1 MKVAF
6 AILSL
11 FLCLVCAAADQQKP
25 VVSKQDKKLA
35 VKELKEAVDLQRD
48 GKPEEALEAATLA
61 ASLVPVNM
69 EAITL
74 REVLRQEI
82 MGKHL
87 DQGNKLASAGDTSG
101 AIREFQAAHQI
112 DPQNAFVV
120 QRLHDVSPPDED
132 EDHKHALELLASVDE
147 INLQP
152 APGKR
157 NFHIQGNTQ
166 QVYTQIGTAFG
177 IIMLFDPGMTTRLLH
192 FDLENVD
199 FYTAMDIAG
208 KMTKTFWAP
217 LASNEAIVA
226 GDTQETRKQYE
237 RLALRTFYVGNISTQ
252 TDLNDLVNVMRNIF
266 DMKLV
271 SVEPSKGTITVRA
284 PKEKVEAVASLL
296 DDLMDAKPEIMI
308 DVKEFEIDTDNL
320 RNMGLTL
327 PTSFQVFSIP
337 SEIRKVL
344 GSDAQAVINQ
354 INQTGTIDPSTI
366 PAADLSNLQGSPLL
380 APFVFFGK
388 GNGLVGVSTPPIT
401 GQLAFNSSLASD
413 LEHMSLR
420 ATDGEAA
427 SFLVGERFPVV
438 SSTFSNVAISSAGQT
453 QIGNTPQFTYEDLGI
468 SMKTTPHYHSNGDV
482 SLLFELKIQA
492 LGTQLINS
500 IPDITTRSYN
510 GTITVQDGE
519 PSVIMGMIT
528 DQEIRST
535 QGLPI
540 LSQIPGLR
548 SILSSESKDHPHS
561 ELLIVVTPHVVR
573 RPFHDKGSS
582 VFWNIGP

>member
-1 MKVAF
+1 MKVGF

-11 FLCLVCAAADQQKP
+11 FLCLLCAAADEQKP
-25 VVSKQDKKLA
+25 VVSKQDRKLA
-35 VKELKEAVDLQRD
+35 VKELKEAMDLQRD
-48 GKPEEALEAATLA
+48 GKPEEALEAATVA
-61 ASLVPVNM
+61 ANLVPGDM

-74 REVLRQEI
+74 REVLRQQI

-87 DQGNKLASAGDTSG
+87 DQGNKLASAGDTGG
-101 AIREFQAAHQI
+101 ALKEFQAAHQI

-132 EDHKHALELLASVDE
+132 EDHKHALELLASVDD

-177 IIMLFDPGMTTRLLH
+177 VIMQFDPGLTTRLLH
-192 FDLENVD
+192 FDLDNVD
-199 FYTAMDIAG
+199 FYTVMDIAG

-344 GSDAQAVINQ
+344 GSDAQTVINE

-366 PAADLSNLQGSPLL
+366 PASDLSNLQGSPLL

-438 SSTFSNVAISSAGQT
+438 SSTFSNVAVSSAGQT

>member
-1 MKVAF
+1 MA
-6 AILSL
+6 
-11 FLCLVCAAADQQKP
+11 
-25 VVSKQDKKLA
+25 SKQDRKLA
-35 VKELKEAVDLQRD
+35 AKEIKEALELQRT
-48 GKPEEALEAATLA
+48 GKPEDALQAATVA
-61 ASLVPVNM
+61 AQLVPGNA

-74 REVLRQEI
+74 SEMLRQEI

-87 DQGNKLASAGDTSG
+87 DQGNRLAAVGDTSG
-101 AIREFQAAHQI
+101 AIKEFQAAHQI
-112 DPQNAFVV
+112 DPSNAFIM
-120 QRLHDVSPPDED
+120 QRLHDVSPPVED
-132 EDHKHALELLASVDE
+132 DDHKHVLELLASVDQ
-147 INLQP
+147 IDLQP

-177 IIMLFDPGMTTRLLH
+177 IFMQFDQGMNTRFLQ
-192 FDLENVD
+192 FNLENVD

-217 LASNEAIVA
+217 LANNEAIVA
-226 GDTQETRKQYE
+226 GDTLETRKQYE

-252 TDLNDLVNVMRNIF
+252 TDLQDLVNVMRNIF

-271 SVEPSKGTITVRA
+271 SVQPGKNTITVRA
-284 PKEKVEAVASLL
+284 PREKVEAVASLL

-308 DVKEFEIDTDNL
+308 DVKEYEIDTDNL
-320 RNMGLTL
+320 RNMGLNL

-344 GSDAQAVINQ
+344 GSDAQTVINQ
-354 INQTGTIDPSTI
+354 LNQTGTIDPSSI
-366 PAADLSNLQGSPLL
+366 SSSDLSNLQGSPLL

-388 GNGLVGVSTPPIT
+388 GNGLVGVSTPGISAT
-401 GQLAFNSSLASD
+401 LAMNSSISKD
-413 LEHMSLR
+413 LEHMTLR

-427 SFLVGERFPVV
+427 NFLVGERFPIVT
-438 SSTFSNVAISSAGQT
+438 STFANVAISAAGQT

-468 SMKTTPHYHSNGDV
+468 SMKTTPHYHSNGDI

-500 IPDITTRSYN
+500 LPDITSRSYN

-519 PSVIMGMIT
+519 PSVIMGMVT
-528 DQEIRST
+528 EQETRST
-535 QGLPI
+535 QGFPI

-548 SILSSESKDHPHS
+548 SILSSDSKDHPHS
-561 ELLIVVTPHVVR
+561 ELLIVVTPRVVR
-573 RPFHDKGSS
+573 RPFHDRGSS
-582 VFWNIGP
+582 VFWNIAP

>member
-1 MKVAF
+1 MKVGF

-11 FLCLVCAAADQQKP
+11 FLCLVCAADEPKP
-25 VVSKQDKKLA
+25 LVSKQDKKLA
-35 VKELKEAVDLQRD
+35 AKELKEAVDLQRD
-48 GKPEEALEAATLA
+48 GKPEEALESATVA
-61 ASLVPVNM
+61 ASLVPGNM

-74 REVLRQEI
+74 REMLRQEI

-101 AIREFQAAHQI
+101 AIKEFQTAHQV

-132 EDHKHALELLASVDE
+132 EDHKHALELLASVDQ
-147 INLQP
+147 IDLQP

-177 IIMLFDPGMTTRLLH
+177 IFMQFDQGMTTRFLQ

-271 SVEPSKGTITVRA
+271 SVEPGKGTITVRA

-320 RNMGLTL
+320 RNMGLNL

-344 GSDAQAVINQ
+344 GSDAQTVINQ
-354 INQTGTIDPSTI
+354 LNQTGTIDPSSI
-366 PAADLSNLQGSPLL
+366 SSSDLSNLQGSPLL
-380 APFVFFGK
+380 APFIFFGK
-388 GNGLVGVSTPPIT
+388 GNGLVGVSTPGVSATLSQNTSIAT
-401 GQLAFNSSLASD
+401 D
-413 LEHMSLR
+413 LEHMMLR
-420 ATDGEAA
+420 ATDGESAN
-427 SFLVGERFPVV
+427 FLVGERFPIVN
-438 SSTFSNVAISSAGQT
+438 STFSNVAISAAGQT
-453 QIGNTPQFTYEDLGI
+453 QIGSTPQFTYEDLGI

-500 IPDITTRSYN
+500 LPDITTRSYN

-528 DQEIRST
+528 DQETRST
-535 QGLPI
+535 QGFPI

-548 SILSSESKDHPHS
+548 SILSSDSKDHPYS

-573 RPFHDKGSS
+573 KPFHDKGSS
-582 VFWNIGP
+582 VFWNIRP